1 MLGITWLYR
10 KLFCRKGFGVH
21 SPFVFDLITNVI
33 GDTFAYYSFK
43 DISLIRK
50 KLIKKGKSVFC
61 KGRQLTVKKAIRQ
74 YGTSTKEGEFLFRLT
89 NRYKPRKIIAF
100 GSSLGLTPLY
110 LSRYDS
116 TVQCVTFESEPDF
129 AKTAARLLKK
139 ETNSSLQIRT
149 GSYRELACKIT
160 EKFTSIDCII
170 FDKNIEI
177 SDIESIFNHFLPY
190 IHAKTF
196 WVLADIR
203 SSIEKKRFWEQMC
216 RHPRVTVAVD
226 LYQMG
231 LLFVDPKLRKRVYKS
246 II

>member
-1 MLGITWLYR
+1 MLDITCLYR

-33 GDTFAYYSFK
+33 GDTFAYYSYK

-50 KLIKKGKSVFC
+50 KLLNKNKLVFC
-61 KGRQLTVKKAIRQ
+61 QGKQITVKKAIQQ
-74 YGTSTKEGEFLFRLT
+74 YGISTKEGEFLFRLT
-89 NRYKPRKIIAF
+89 NRYKPRKIVAF
-100 GSSLGLTPLY
+100 GSSLGLIPLY

-116 TVQCVTFESEPDF
+116 TVQCVTMESEPDF
-129 AKTAARLLKK
+129 AKTAQRLLKK
-139 ETNSSLQIRT
+139 ETNQSHQIRT
-149 GSYRELACKIT
+149 GSYRELASKIT
-160 EKFTSIDCII
+160 EKITSIDCIV

-177 SDIESIFNHFLPY
+177 SDIEAIFNHFQPY

-196 WVLADIR
+196 LVLADIR
-203 SSIEKKRFWEQMC
+203 SSIEKKRFWKQMC

-226 LYQMG
+226 LYHMG
-231 LLFVDPKLRKRVYKS
+231 LLFVDPRLHKRVYKS